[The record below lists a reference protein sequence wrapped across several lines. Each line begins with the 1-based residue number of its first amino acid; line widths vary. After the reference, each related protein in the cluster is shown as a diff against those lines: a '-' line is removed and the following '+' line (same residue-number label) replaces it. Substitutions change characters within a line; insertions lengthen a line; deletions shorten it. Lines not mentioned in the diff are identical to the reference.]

1 MSYIKKDELVVGQDY
16 RCDARNFTKGM
27 WSGVHF
33 VYKRTKFGTTYFD
46 AELHYDDGPPHG
58 TVKPLEVA

>member
-1 MSYIKKDELVVGQDY
+1 
-16 RCDARNFTKGM
+16 M

-58 TVKPLEVA
+58 TVKPLEVVDGAS